1 MLDLLRANIA
11 AHLRDRL
18 PSVVTV
24 MELSNTADAAALNRL
39 SMASPAVGVEIVG
52 TDGLTVKGGSP
63 YVNASVGVSVVC
75 TPTLD
80 ADGTGKDA
88 TEAALA
94 LVTLVM
100 AHLADQTFGLDA
112 GRPDSV
118 RSTNLTDGEIDTDGT
133 ALWAITWKQSL
144 DVSNVITRPDL
155 DDFLRCFV
163 REKADGDPTIEIHLP
178 GPDTAPASSA
188 AGVAT
193 ED

>member
-18 PSVVTV
+18 PPVVTV

-100 AHLADQTFGLDA
+100 ANLADQTFGLDA

-118 RSTNLTDGEIDTDGT
+118 RATNLTDGEIETDGT

-163 REKADGDPTIEIHLP
+163 REKTDGDPTIEIHLP
-178 GPDTAPASSA
+178 GTDTAPASSA